1 MHAIHSL
8 KVKFRPKGRQQSLR
22 CLMKNGALMVF
33 TSEARDRSW
42 PRSTSQNR
50 LNGRAEEAVR
60 IMMAWAGDDPNR
72 QGLKDTPSRVARA
85 YKEWFEGY
93 DEDLEAMLKRT
104 FDETARG
111 LISP

>member
-1 MHAIHSL
+1 
-8 KVKFRPKGRQQSLR
+8 
-22 CLMKNGALMVF
+22 
-33 TSEARDRSW
+33 
-42 PRSTSQNR
+42 
-50 LNGRAEEAVR
+50 
-60 IMMAWAGDDPNR
+60 MMAWAGDDPNR